1 MFVIQ
6 KMDFRD
12 KSNEIYGYL
21 MKLTGIYTTLNAQIN
36 FKIEN
41 FPKVRMYDLYAIQAN
56 DILIMNRF

>member
-36 FKIEN
+36 FKIE
-41 FPKVRMYDLYAIQAN
+41 FPKAAIYN
-56 DILIMNRF
+56 